1 MPTPLIS
8 LRKVGKKYQNG
19 EGYFEALKEISLD
32 IESGEFV
39 AIVGASGSGKST
51 LLHVLGFLDSATHGT
66 YQFSGQTITH
76 YSDNQL
82 AYLRNQVA
90 GFVFQQFHLLPG
102 ITAENN
108 VHLPLLYSPSRHHL
122 SHAAQDRL
130 KDVGLGHRM
139 THVPNML
146 SGGERQRVG
155 IARALVNQPKILFA
169 DEPTGNLDT
178 RSESDIMAILKA
190 LNKEGMT
197 IVMVT
202 HEKEIAEQAQRVI
215 TMRDGQI
222 VSDIQQTPKSTAL
235 AAYENLTRLPP
246 ASIPFLTY
254 CQQAFQ
260 SLMTKKLRTVLS
272 LLGILIGVA
281 AVITMLAIGSGAQRA
296 INSELAHLG
305 ANRLIVRPGP
315 SRSGSIMSSS
325 SPTKFLLEDSGYLHK
340 LPYIKYVSAIVSG
353 RCQTAI
359 NNNNWITDIYGIE
372 ADYAPMHD
380 STPKLGRMFTPQ
392 ELQVRARVAII
403 GQTVATELFGK
414 QDPLG
419 QTLKIDRIPFTIIGI
434 LPKKG
439 DQGGR
444 DYDDVIVMP
453 ITTAMHR
460 LFGVE
465 TVNSFELDID
475 SATHVEKS
483 KTAIRD
489 FFYKKYQEPLSNK
502 DFLRIRDMSAVRQS
516 VEGTVKAISLLLK
529 IVSAISLLVGGIG
542 IMNIMIVSV
551 TERTREIGLRK
562 ALGATPHDIM
572 IQFLIE
578 AIVLTGLG
586 GLLGIL
592 IGISVSFLVGWLTH
606 WGIYISLFSIL
617 LATGF
622 SLSIGL
628 IFGLLPAKQAAQ
640 LNTVDA
646 LRYE

>member
-1 MPTPLIS
+1 MPLIS
-8 LRKVGKKYQNG
+8 LRHVGKKYQSG
-19 EGYFEALKEISLD
+19 ESTFEALKDINLD
-32 IESGEFV
+32 IEAGEFV

-51 LLHVLGFLDSATHGT
+51 LLHLLGFLDSATQGI
-66 YQFSGQTITH
+66 YQFSGQTVTH
-76 YSDNQL
+76 YSDSQL

-108 VHLPLLYSPSRHHL
+108 VYLPLLYSSSRHHL
-122 SHAAQDRL
+122 NRAAQQRL

-139 THVPNML
+139 NHIPNML

-155 IARALVNQPKILFA
+155 IARALINNPQILFA

-178 RSESDIMAILKA
+178 RSESDIMAILKG
-190 LNKEGMT
+190 LNQQGMT

-215 TMRDGQI
+215 TMRDGEI
-222 VSDIQQTPKSTAL
+222 ISDIQQTPKSATSVTSKNLKLL
-235 AAYENLTRLPP
+235 AP
-246 ASIPFLTY
+246 ASIPFFTY

-260 SLMTKKLRTVLS
+260 SLMIKKLRTVLS

-281 AVITMLAIGSGAQRA
+281 AVITMLAIGSGARQA
-296 INSELAHLG
+296 ITSELSHLG

-315 SRSGSIMSSS
+315 SRSGSVMSSS

-340 LPYIKYVSAIVSG
+340 VRSVKYVSAIVSG
-353 RCQTAI
+353 RCQTAV
-359 NNNNWITDIYGIE
+359 NNKNWITDIYGVE
-372 ADYAPMHD
+372 PNYAPMHD
-380 STPKLGRMFTPQ
+380 SIPKLGRMFTSQ

-403 GQTVATELFGK
+403 GKTVATELFGH

-419 QTLKIDRIPFTIIGI
+419 QTLKIDRIPFTVIGI
-434 LPKKG
+434 FPEKG
-439 DQGGR
+439 DQGGK
-444 DYDDVIVMP
+444 DYDDLVVMP

-475 SATHVEKS
+475 NASHVEQS
-483 KTAIRD
+483 KKALQD

-516 VEGTVKAISLLLK
+516 VEGTVKAVSLLLG

-542 IMNIMIVSV
+542 IMNIMLVSV

-562 ALGATPHDIM
+562 ALGATQRDIM

-586 GLLGIL
+586 GLLGIAV
-592 IGISVSFLVGWLTH
+592 GVSVSFLVGWLTQ
-606 WGIYISLFSIL
+606 WSIAISFFSIL
-617 LATGF
+617 VATGF
-622 SLSIGL
+622 SLGIGL
-628 IFGLLPAKQAAQ
+628 LFGLLPAKQAAQ